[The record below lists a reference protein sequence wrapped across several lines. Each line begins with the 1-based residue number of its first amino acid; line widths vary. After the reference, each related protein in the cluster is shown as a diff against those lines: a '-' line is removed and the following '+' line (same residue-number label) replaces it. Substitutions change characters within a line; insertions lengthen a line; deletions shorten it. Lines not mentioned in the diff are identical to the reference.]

1 MAGEYFYIVGMLV
14 LIFLQEMM
22 IMLTEE
28 PRTLLP
34 PPSPPLSWLRQ
45 ERGERMQSDYRAVSR
60 NISLQR
66 LNLARII
73 IILVLL
79 ARVGL
84 AGN

>member
-1 MAGEYFYIVGMLV
+1 MYLVAGVYFYVVGV
-14 LIFLQEMM
+14 DIFIRNDDYVNRRAQDS
-22 IMLTEE
+22 
-28 PRTLLP
+28 P
-34 PPSPPLSWLRQ
+34 PPLSWLGQ

-79 ARVGL
+79 PRAGL

>member
-1 MAGEYFYIVGMLV
+1 
-14 LIFLQEMM
+14 
-22 IMLTEE
+22 
-28 PRTLLP
+28 
-34 PPSPPLSWLRQ
+34 
-45 ERGERMQSDYRAVSR
+45 MQSDYRAVSR

-79 ARVGL
+79 ARAGL